1 MWNSGERSNESGLLF
16 SLSCKKLLGEKEH
29 VHLTQGS
36 STTCPIVSARF
47 LKFPFSF
54 ICALRTRKSEISVMK
69 KGSPGRMLSKS
80 SDHRFH
86 LSVHSFATPMLCSYL
101 HANQSRLSIVN
112 TLVLGW
118 YFVG

>member
-1 MWNSGERSNESGLLF
+1 MKVACCFPCPVQTLF
-16 SLSCKKLLGEKEH
+16 LGEKEH
-29 VHLTQGS
+29 IHLTQGS
-36 STTCPIVSARF
+36 STTCPVVSAMF
-47 LKFPFSF
+47 LKSPFSF
-54 ICALRTRKSEISVMK
+54 MCAVRTRKSEISVMK

-86 LSVHSFATPMLCSYL
+86 LSVHSFATLMFCSYL
-101 HANQSRLSIVN
+101 HTNLSRLSTVN